1 MASKF
6 IKLKR
11 AIIPVMTAVI
21 IASQLSG
28 CAVFNSNEMLDMIN
42 NGEDIVIE
50 LAIPDYEI
58 NVQGQQVKLTR
69 VQLDSLKTYMEN
81 GFRDDFDKLFGITP
95 LEAFGNVVSK
105 QGCIYIN
112 RTGFQDGNTS
122 FMDSLR
128 NKIFMETF
136 AENEDKLGELGEV
149 AYADVD
155 ADSYDAV
162 IAALNAYYNL
172 FAEAENG
179 EDDYFNPTQSVTRG
193 EFYSFVYRASNGVV
207 EDLGVITN
215 IEDAVGI
222 SALDDE
228 NIVYASQVESSAWLN
243 SSNTGLRA
251 GNYKQSISRAE
262 AVYMLLNQFM
272 SSDFR
277 NFSVDGSGITL
288 GDATDGGRFD
298 GDTDKSW
305 FSSNALVDKEG
316 NLVAGYELG
325 ALSKML
331 TAGDGQVQSDL
342 YKALVM
348 AAKLGIIDAEETRYN
363 EPVSRS
369 EAIDMFIKTM
379 EALNESEGY
388 LTTEIPVVDVEE
400 EYIEDTE
407 YPTKEEVEKQLGI
420 ELPPVEVW
428 YVRDYDADLN
438 GTISKD
444 EWEKWCADH
453 PEDKNQNMHIDEDE
467 LPQTQ
472 TPTPDTSGNPDPGSE
487 QTTKPSTGG
496 NTSSG
501 NSGQTSKPNTSTP
514 STQTPSTQ
522 TPSTQTPSTQTPSTQ
537 TPSTQTPSTQTPS
550 TQAPSSDITPEEQE
564 IYDKNIEF
572 IEQHG
577 GVIGDNGGFWLP

>member
-81 GFRDDFDKLFGITP
+81 GFRDDFDKLFGVTP
-95 LEAFGNVVSK
+95 LEAFGKVVSK

-112 RTGFQDGNTS
+112 SAGFQDGNTS

-128 NKIFMETF
+128 NKVFMETF
-136 AENEDKLGELGEV
+136 AKSEDKLGELGEV

-172 FAEAENG
+172 FAEAESG

-193 EFYSFVYRASNGVV
+193 EFYSFIYRASNGVN
-207 EDLGVITN
+207 EDLTTVTN
-215 IEDAVGI
+215 IENAVGI

-228 NIVYASQVESSAWLN
+228 NIVYASQVENSAWLN

-272 SSDFR
+272 SSDFKQF
-277 NFSVDGSGITL
+277 NPASSGITL
-288 GDATDGGRFD
+288 GDATDGGMFD
-298 GDTDKSW
+298 TDTDKSW
-305 FSSNALVDKEG
+305 FSSNALVDKDG
-316 NLVAGYELG
+316 NLVEGYELG

-379 EALNESEGY
+379 EALNEKNGY
-388 LTTEIPVVDVEE
+388 LTTEIPVVNVEDE
-400 EYIEDTE
+400 FVEPEG
-407 YPTKEEVEKQLGI
+407 YPTTEEVEEQLGI

-428 YVRDYDADLN
+428 YLRDYDTDGN

-444 EWEKWCADH
+444 EWEKWCAEH
-453 PEDKNQNMHIDEDE
+453 PDDKNQNMHIDDDE
-467 LPQTQ
+467 KPKPQI
-472 TPTPDTSGNPDPGSE
+472 PDTSGNPDPGSE
-487 QTTKPSTGG
+487 QTSKPSTGG

-501 NSGQTSKPNTSTP
+501 NSGQTSKPSTGGNTSSGGNQSSGGNTSSGGNGGQTTTPTTPPDSGSTGSSGGGLTEEEQANHDKFVENVEDMGGWYDP
-514 STQTPSTQ
+514 STG
-522 TPSTQTPSTQTPSTQ
+522 
-537 TPSTQTPSTQTPS
+537 
-550 TQAPSSDITPEEQE
+550 ITWVP
-564 IYDKNIEF
+564 
-572 IEQHG
+572 
-577 GVIGDNGGFWLP
+577 